1 LGGDTCVDGEPQKKY
16 RDVCR
21 KAHEARIGGRD
32 KDAKRYGVPL
42 IISEFGACMDSE
54 ACAVEV
60 SQVGD
65 VSDEHLNGW
74 AYWEFK
80 PFKDLTTSAGNKS
93 EGFYNKDGSL

>member
-1 LGGDTCVDGEPQKKY
+1 MDT
-16 RDVCR
+16 
-21 KAHEARIGGRD
+21 
-32 KDAKRYGVPL
+32 
-42 IISEFGACMDSE
+42 E

-80 PFKDLTTSAGNKS
+80 PFMDLTTSAGNKS